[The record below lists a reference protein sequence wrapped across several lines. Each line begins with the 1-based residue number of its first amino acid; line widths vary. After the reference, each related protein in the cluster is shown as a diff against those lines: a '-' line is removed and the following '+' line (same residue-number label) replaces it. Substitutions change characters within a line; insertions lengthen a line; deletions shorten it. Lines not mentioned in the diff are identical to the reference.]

1 MVNKDVYIY
10 IWHSMPFLFS
20 VCCIGLGQPQP
31 RLHMDSPDI
40 PVLHQRGQFVGV
52 SCASI
57 SLQHVY
63 VIVNWSPSYLIA
75 MLWFPE
81 YKTLGY

>member
-1 MVNKDVYIY
+1 MKNIAVIT
-10 IWHSMPFLFS
+10 HS
-20 VCCIGLGQPQP
+20 LGQPQP

-57 SLQHVY
+57 SLQHVC
-63 VIVNWSPSYLIA
+63 VIVNWSPSNLIA

-81 YKTLGY
+81 YKTLGYQLRITMAVTSQL